1 MIYLDTHIAVRLYEG
16 DPSDLTPAARNK
28 LGRDDDLRISPFVQ
42 LEMEYL
48 HEIKRLRASA
58 TRIVSALE
66 VEIGLRVCDTAFP
79 LVVRQALEEYWTR
92 DPFDRV
98 IVAQARLHQAALIT
112 LDRHILGHYSH
123 ALS

>member
-1 MIYLDTHIAVRLYEG
+1 VIYLDTHIAVRLYEG